1 MRISDWSSDGCSSDL
16 AEADA
21 RRIIALDRDRAGM
34 DDSSGEGAAGRDAGA
49 AGADGIGAVL
59 VAVLVDILALV
70 AFVDDDLA
78 GGAVGD
84 RTGDAGFGK
93 DAGGAIGVADLDRA
107 VVHDLVIAVDGDR
120 GAAGRLARTLTSEE
134 RRVGKEG

>member
-1 MRISDWSSDGCSSDL
+1 MWFRGVLCRTPMPS
-16 AEADA
+16 
-21 RRIIALDRDRAGM
+21 
-34 DDSSGEGAAGRDAGA
+34 

-93 DAGGAIGVADLDRA
+93 DAGGAIGVADLERA

-120 GAAGRLARTLTSEE
+120 GAAGRLDRPIFGDLDI
-134 RRVGKEG
+134 VGRPSLHGRGDRKSTRLNSSH

>member
-21 RRIIALDRDRAGM
+21 RRIIALDRDRAGI
-34 DDSSGEGAAGRDAGA
+34 DASAGEGAAGRDAGA
-49 AGADGIGAVL
+49 AGAAGIGAVL

-84 RTGDAGFGK
+84 RTGEAVFGK
-93 DAGGAIGVADLDRA
+93 DAGGAIGVADPM
-107 VVHDLVIAVDGDR
+107 VCVCHDHLLPFKVER
-120 GAAGRLARTLTSEE
+120 GFA
-134 RRVGKEG
+134 

>member
-1 MRISDWSSDGCSSDL
+1 MWFRGVLCRTPMPS
-16 AEADA
+16 
-21 RRIIALDRDRAGM
+21 
-34 DDSSGEGAAGRDAGA
+34 

-59 VAVLVDILALV
+59 VAVLVDILARV
-70 AFVDDDLA
+70 AFVEDDLA

-93 DAGGAIGVADLDRA
+93 DAGGAIGVADLERA

-120 GAAGRLARTLTSEE
+120 GAAGRLDRPIDRKSTRMNSSH
-134 RRVGKEG
+134 